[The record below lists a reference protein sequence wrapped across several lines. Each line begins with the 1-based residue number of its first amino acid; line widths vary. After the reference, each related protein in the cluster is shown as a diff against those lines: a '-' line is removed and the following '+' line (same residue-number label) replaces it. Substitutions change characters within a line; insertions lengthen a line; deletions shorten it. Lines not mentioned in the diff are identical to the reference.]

1 MFIDLT
7 LAGSQLLLLYLKLT
21 EHFDKSWWV
30 VMLPSIIW
38 AVIGIILSAG
48 RKKEVE

>member
-7 LAGSQLLLLYLKLT
+7 LAGIQVLLLYLKLT
-21 EHFDKSWWV
+21 EQIDSSWWL

-38 AVIGIILSAG
+38 TIIGIFVTAG
-48 RKKEVE
+48 KKNDV

>member
-7 LAGSQLLLLYLKLT
+7 LAGTQLLLLYLKLT
-21 EHFDKSWWV
+21 EKIDSSWWL

-38 AVIGIILSAG
+38 AVIGIFVTAG
-48 RKKEVE
+48 KKNDV